1 MCTNWTRTHVQ
12 KIGSL
17 ELYYCLSNNENRYL
31 MQCTMVENRLES
43 RTKATLHYIVF
54 PVTFQ

>member
-12 KIGSL
+12 KLGHWNSTTVFQTMKIA
-17 ELYYCLSNNENRYL
+17 

-54 PVTFQ
+54 PITFQ